1 MTITSINIKKIEEE
15 NSRKKGLASIVFDN
29 CFVVNDIKIISGTN
43 GLFVAMPSRKKAD
56 GTNKDI
62 VHPINAE
69 ARKMIEDEIL
79 NAYNNQD

>member
-1 MTITSINIKKIEEE
+1 MTITSVNIKKINEE
-15 NSRKKGLASIVFDN
+15 NSRKRGLASIVFDN
-29 CFVVNDIKIISGTN
+29 CFVVNDIKIIEGNN

-69 ARKMIEDEIL
+69 ARAMIEEEIL
-79 NAYNNQD
+79 LAYNKED